1 MIGAMNDSLG
11 FCQWLF
17 CWMLANYGICNDPV
31 CEKGR
36 AWPGLSELRGRW
48 PFSVVA
54 RSLCAAVLWW
64 AATGFALAGIRPA
77 ALLLCG
83 SLLVPWV
90 RRQFV
95 PVRRLVEYELAVNGG
110 IILLVWTWIGRS
122 SIAIATLERFGLDR
136 SRSGAICVA
145 AALLIYM
152 IRGGNHLVQGVLN
165 KAGGLPDDDA
175 PGSIS
180 SEGYA
185 HGRMIGQVERIIVV
199 LVVMLGNLQ
208 ALAFFFAAKGLIRS
222 KELEDRRNAD
232 YFLLGSLA
240 SFLIALA
247 SGLILQHVFAM
258 LWR

>member
-1 MIGAMNDSLG
+1 MNDSLA

-17 CWMLANYGICNDPV
+17 CWMLANYGTCNDPV
-31 CEKGR
+31 CEQGGV
-36 AWPGLSELRGRW
+36 WPKREAVWSGWSLCVL
-48 PFSVVA
+48 A
-54 RSLCAAVLWW
+54 RSVCAALLWW
-64 AATGFALAGIRPA
+64 AAASFTLASLRPA
-77 ALLLCG
+77 ALLLIM
-83 SLLVPWV
+83 SVLIPWL

-95 PVRRLVEYELAVNGG
+95 PVRRLVEFELVVNGG
-110 IILLVWTWIGRS
+110 AVLIAWVWIRGGIQSW
-122 SIAIATLERFGLDR
+122 ATLQSFGLDR
-136 SRSGAICVA
+136 SRTGAICVA

-152 IRGGNHLVQGVLN
+152 VRGGNHLVRGVLS
-165 KAGGLPDDDA
+165 KAGGLPDDNA

-180 SEGYA
+180 SEGFA

-222 KELEDRRNAD
+222 KELENRRNAD

-247 SGLILQHVFAM
+247 SGLILQHVFAA
-258 LWR
+258 LWK